1 MGDVCAEKQ
10 IVNVRFK
17 FKQGLV
23 HNEYLLHLFEL
34 FSSYCS
40 NAPKITNPAPHKLTG
55 KVYSGIWFNTYS
67 LPCFAPLYDL
77 FYPDGKKIIPL
88 NIGDLLTPLSLA
100 YWIADDGCF
109 CKSTRRVILATNC
122 FSFDEVN
129 LLSGVLTNK
138 FHLKCSVNNSKNG
151 YVINI
156 SSKSL
161 FDLQELLKPHMPRM
175 MQFKIGL

>member
-1 MGDVCAEKQ
+1 MM
-10 IVNVRFK
+10 VNIGRYLGPLVVQDTSLTNLRFVTSTI
-17 FKQGLV
+17 FDGP
-23 HNEYLLHLFEL
+23 FG
-34 FSSYCS
+34 
-40 NAPKITNPAPHKLTG
+40 PHKNLMQ
-55 KVYSGIWFNTYS
+55 Y
-67 LPCFAPLYDL
+67 
-77 FYPDGKKIIPL
+77 
-88 NIGDLLTPLSLA
+88 
-100 YWIADDGCF
+100 CF